1 MIDSVVR
8 QLTSPEETR
17 LAAASLAA
25 DLKAGDVVALMG
37 TLGAG
42 KTHFTQGLVKG
53 LGSVETVTSPTFG
66 IVHEY
71 VDGRLQVYHFDFYR
85 LESAEELLEIGWD
98 DYLERDGVVVV
109 EWADRF
115 RELLP
120 KHAQWWRLEHEESG
134 GRRLER
140 LS

>member
-1 MIDSVVR
+1 MIAKVVKL
-8 QLTSPEETR
+8 LTSPEDTR
-17 LAAASLAA
+17 SAASALAA
-25 DLKAGDVVALMG
+25 DLQAGDVVALTG

-42 KTHFTQGLVKG
+42 KTHFTQGLVAG
-53 LGSVETVTSPTFG
+53 LGSGDTVTSPTFG

-71 VDGRLQVYHFDFYR
+71 VDGRLPVFHFDFYR
-85 LESAEELLEIGWD
+85 LETAEELLEVGWD
-98 DYLERDGVVVV
+98 DYLDRDGVVVV

-120 KHAQWWRLEHEESG
+120 RQAQWWRLEHEESG